1 MSLILPAEQQELW
14 RLKQLICTLVIALQ
28 QEMSLNQQWQVYD
41 MRLQAVELT
50 QLMKNAVAEQGSIWT
65 DYDKKI
71 NYVWQ

>member
-1 MSLILPAEQQELW
+1 M
-14 RLKQLICTLVIALQ
+14 KQLICTLVVALQ

>member
-14 RLKQLICTLVIALQ
+14 RLKQLICTLVVALQ
-28 QEMSLNQQWQVYD
+28 QDMSLNQQWQVYD

-71 NYVWQ
+71 NYVW

>member
-14 RLKQLICTLVIALQ
+14 RLKQLICTLVVALQ

>member
-14 RLKQLICTLVIALQ
+14 RLKQLICTLVVALQ

-71 NYVWQ
+71 NYVW

>member
-1 MSLILPAEQQELW
+1 
-14 RLKQLICTLVIALQ
+14 
-28 QEMSLNQQWQVYD
+28 

-50 QLMKNAVAEQGSIWT
+50 QIMKNAVAEQGSIWT